1 MANMVEGGKT
11 PTLPAAELEAIGFA
25 LVIFP
30 GAIVRALGYMA
41 SEFYT
46 SLATHGSN
54 EPYRNRMLDF
64 TGINELVGT
73 PEMIALGQQYET
85 PAPAGRQE
93 DEHSPVTTL
102 DPVTLAVLNG
112 RLVQIADEMDAT
124 LYRSAFNP
132 IIAEAHDA
140 CHGLYHA
147 ETGATLVQGTSGLPI
162 FVGAM
167 AFAVK
172 AVIDKV
178 GRDGDLDPG
187 DTYLFNDPYDGGTHL
202 NDFRLV
208 RPLMRGGRVFAW
220 IASVGHWLDIG
231 GNVPGNYNPKA
242 TESFQEG
249 VRIPPV
255 KLIRAG
261 VIQQDIIDILAAN
274 SRVPQ
279 SNWGDLNGQI
289 NALDLG
295 ERRLHALLDEYGD
308 ETITAALAV
317 LSSRAEA
324 LMRANIAALP
334 DGTYSYDDFLDNDG
348 VTDTPLR
355 IALDLTIAGD
365 RMTLDFSRSAPPC
378 DGPLNIARS
387 TAIACCYVALKHIF
401 IDVPANAGCLVPI
414 EFNIP
419 DTTLLAVSA
428 PRPVAG
434 YTETILRVIDVIFGA
449 FAKAAPERAQ
459 GSPFA
464 TINAL
469 SLAGWREQR
478 RRWIMFCFFG
488 GGLGGN
494 PESDGLNHSNNPIST
509 ATIPP
514 VEILE
519 SLYPVMFTQWALRPD
534 SGGPGRNRG
543 GLGAIYEIEA
553 LAEDGADVFLIGE
566 RGKYPPFGVNG
577 GGPAA
582 LNRFIYETDQGE
594 MTPPMVSKVTDIR
607 IRRGQKVRLETPG
620 GGGFGDPATRE
631 PARVVRDV
639 RARLHLAGI
648 RPPRLQGRAAR

>member
-1 MANMVEGGKT
+1 VK
-11 PTLPAAELEAIGFA
+11 P
-25 LVIFP
+25 
-30 GAIVRALGYMA
+30 
-41 SEFYT
+41 
-46 SLATHGSN
+46 
-54 EPYRNRMLDF
+54 
-64 TGINELVGT
+64 
-73 PEMIALGQQYET
+73 
-85 PAPAGRQE
+85 
-93 DEHSPVTTL
+93 L

-112 RLVQIADEMDAT
+112 RLVQIAEEMDAT

-147 ETGATLVQGTSGLPI
+147 ETGGTLVQGTSGLPI

-178 GRDGDLDPG
+178 ARDGDLAAG
-187 DTYLFNDPYDGGTHL
+187 DTFLFNDPYDGGTHL
-202 NDFRLV
+202 NDIRLV
-208 RPLMRGGRVFAW
+208 RPLMRGDKVFAW
-220 IASVGHWLDIG
+220 LASVGHWLDVG
-231 GNVPGNYNPKA
+231 GNVPGNFNAKA

-249 VRIPPV
+249 FRVPPV

-261 VIQQDIIDILAAN
+261 VLQQDIIDILSAN

-279 SNWGDLNGQI
+279 SNWGDLNGQL

-295 ERRLHALLDEYGD
+295 ERRLHALLDDYGD
-308 ETITAALAV
+308 EIVSAALAA
-317 LSSRAEA
+317 LSARAET
-324 LMRANIAALP
+324 LMRENITALP

-355 IALDLTIAGD
+355 IALDLTITGD
-365 RMTLDFSRSAPPC
+365 RMRLDFSRSAPAC

-387 TAIACCYVALKHIF
+387 TTVACCYVALKHLF
-401 IDVPANAGCLVPI
+401 TDVPANAGCLAPI
-414 EFNIP
+414 EFIIL
-419 DTTLLAVSA
+419 DTTLLGVSA
-428 PRPVAG
+428 PRPVGG

-449 FAKAAPERAQ
+449 FAKVAPERAN

-469 SLAGWREQR
+469 SLAGWRAHGR
-478 RRWIMFCFFG
+478 RGVMFCFFG

-494 PESDGLNHSNNPIST
+494 PDSDGLNHGNNPIST

-519 SLYPVMFTQWALRPD
+519 SLYPIMFTQWALRPD
-534 SGGPGRNRG
+534 SGGAGWHRG

-553 LAEDGADVFLIGE
+553 LAEDGAEVFLLGE

-577 GGPAA
+577 GKQAA
-582 LNRFIYETDQGE
+582 LNRFVYETDHGE
-594 MTPPMVSKVTDIR
+594 ATPPLVSKITDVK

-631 PARVVRDV
+631 PERVARDV
-639 RARLHLAGI
+639 RLGYISREAAIRDYKVVLGDDGALDIEATAR
-648 RPPRLQGRAAR
+648 ARTPA